1 MPRCK
6 ASKKLFPSTMGFVFS
21 AIAPLTHQ
29 TCPHAVV
36 LLLFAQCR
44 RKGISDRH
52 LGLSEGQNLCLGSGS
67 QNREHGHLFRW
78 RCHNSKCF
86 KNTRQLFRLLCVFG
100 WRAWNRKRIT
110 HTQLHSYSRTNLDFM
125 LFVFGFNYLYH
136 FILFKF
142 SFFFFF
148 PFFFLFLS
156 FPFFL
161 LSLFFSFKFHF
172 IFHFFISIHF

>member
-6 ASKKLFPSTMGFVFS
+6 ASKKLFPSTMGFLFS
-21 AIAPLTHQ
+21 AIALLTHQ
-29 TCPHAVV
+29 TYPHAVV
-36 LLLFAQCR
+36 LLLFAQCL

-67 QNREHGHLFRW
+67 QNREHSHLFRW

-125 LFVFGFNYLYH
+125 FFLLLSLIIYI
-136 FILFKF
+136 ILFY
-142 SFFFFF
+142 SS
-148 PFFFLFLS
+148 FLFLS

-161 LSLFFSFKFHF
+161 LSLFVSFNFTSF
-172 IFHFFISIHF
+172 FLFFISFHF